1 MQTGAAEPIV
11 TEVTSTHSMR
21 DAGAA
26 LVHKAH
32 LNPGT
37 AVRQTVRVVA
47 DGTGRTPAEVWTL
60 FAAAMTVAASRAT
73 LHGVLRLVDFAT
85 ETDVPATSRRVDPAG
100 AVHG

>member
-1 MQTGAAEPIV
+1 MPTSADEPIV
-11 TEVTSTHSMR
+11 AEVTSTRSVR

-47 DGTGRTPAEVWTL
+47 DGSGRTPAEVWTL
-60 FAAAMTVAASRAT
+60 LAAAMTVTASRAT
-73 LHGVLRLVDFAT
+73 ARGVLRFLDYAT
-85 ETDVPATSRRVDPAG
+85 ETDVPTTPRRVAKVG